1 AAGAVLVQAAL
12 VALSD
17 TGAWRRRGVAF
28 GLAAVLAAAL
38 AGLVTLAVFGERGG
52 LGRLRTLSPY
62 EVSWAGRRQAY
73 AGALE
78 LWHSFP
84 LAGTGLGTFRDAFPL
99 VQPAG
104 LRGTWWHAH
113 DGFLELLAT
122 TGAIGAVLLLAGLVA
137 LVARLLGVLFR
148 GVRSEDRAAA
158 LASCGL
164 LAAALVHESVD
175 FGLTLPANSFT
186 LAVLLGAAATARTG
200 PRTRRPELVEA
211 EGG

>member
-1 AAGAVLVQAAL
+1 AVAFAWGFWSVRRAREESVPLARLLLVLPPAIVWLGLAAGLVVSGSRGGLLAAAGAVLVQAAL

-78 LWHSFP
+78 LWH
-84 LAGTGLGTFRDAFPL
+84 RD
-99 VQPAG
+99 
-104 LRGTWWHAH
+104 
-113 DGFLELLAT
+113 
-122 TGAIGAVLLLAGLVA
+122 
-137 LVARLLGVLFR
+137 
-148 GVRSEDRAAA
+148 
-158 LASCGL
+158 
-164 LAAALVHESVD
+164 
-175 FGLTLPANSFT
+175 
-186 LAVLLGAAATARTG
+186 
-200 PRTRRPELVEA
+200 
-211 EGG
+211 